1 MATTDTA
8 VPAAR
13 RNEPDASQKRWEVLN
28 RLQCALSL
36 ELQAPG
42 ITIGDLLKLDVGS
55 VINTYHPKSDP
66 VPVIVNGVRVARGDF
81 EAIGDRLAVRI
92 SEVS

>member
-1 MATTDTA
+1 MATTNTA

-13 RNEPDASQKRWEVLN
+13 RDEQDVSQKCWETLN
-28 RLQCALSL
+28 RLWCVLSL
-36 ELQAPG
+36 EVPAPG

-55 VINTYHPKSDP
+55 IINTYHPKSDP
-66 VPVIVNGVRVARGDF
+66 IPVIVNGVTVARGDF

-92 SEVS
+92 SEVC